1 MTTVAAPRHRVQP
14 PQTLTELVE
23 DTEWLVVTGECWTQA
38 VRRLGY
44 GGRPDTLERRL
55 HRAGRY
61 DLITALRRRE
71 NTNPDRPE
79 HDPRAA

>member
-23 DTEWLVVTGECWTQA
+23 DTEWL
-38 VRRLGY
+38 
-44 GGRPDTLERRL
+44 
-55 HRAGRY
+55 
-61 DLITALRRRE
+61 ALRRRE